1 METLIEDSDKTRHEL
16 VKEIEVLKNRVS
28 DLEKVKP
35 DNQQSDSALVKS
47 EEKYRSLFENSP
59 SMFFTVKADGN
70 IAEVN
75 EFGCKELGYAS
86 DELIGKPVINIFHP
100 LDRETVSKQLQMCF
114 DNPGKFFDWEFR
126 KIKKD
131 GETIWVRETARSFH
145 AKDEG
150 LLALIDCRDISVLK
164 QAEKQL
170 NQTVEKLRV
179 KTKYEELINSI
190 SQVIHRSI
198 NLNDVLDNTVHAIR
212 GSIDIID
219 KVSIYFVEGNNAVLK
234 AHSGVP
240 SWYIEKTQTIPFDDG
255 YTWNTIATGKP
266 AYSSD
271 TDNDKLVGPAEILLG
286 IKSYVSVP
294 IKFDNNI
301 VGAINAASFSK
312 DVFREEDISL
322 LGLVANQIS
331 MVIENGRQSEQ
342 LQQTYN
348 ILEERVKERTL
359 ELLKS
364 NALLREEIEKRIR
377 AEVEIKKSLQ
387 EKEILLKEVQHRVKN
402 NLQVISSMLDLQTD
416 YVKDSGVSEM
426 FIEAQ
431 KRVKSMALVHEQMYQ
446 SEILTDLDFSQY
458 IENLGNY
465 LFTIYG
471 VNTKVITLE
480 TKIEEVNIDFNRAIL
495 LGLIVNE
502 LISNSLKYAF
512 SEDQKGYVRVRLD
525 TEDDCYILT
534 TSDNGKGLPKNF
546 RLRQT
551 KSLGL
556 QLVQALTNQLK
567 GSIKIDR
574 RKGTKFTIRF
584 PK

>member
-1 METLIEDSDKTRHEL
+1 METIIEDSDKTRLQL

-35 DNQQSDSALVKS
+35 DKEQSESALIKS

-75 EFGCKELGYAS
+75 EFGCKELGYSS

-100 LDRETVSKQLQMCF
+100 LDRETVSNQLQMCF

-126 KIKKD
+126 KNKKN
-131 GETIWVRETARSFH
+131 GETIWVRETARSFYS
-145 AKDEG
+145 KDDG
-150 LLALIDCRDISVLK
+150 LIALIDCRDISVLK
-164 QAEKQL
+164 QAEERL
-170 NQTVEKLRV
+170 NQTVEKLRI

-198 NLNDVLDNTVHAIR
+198 NLNDVLDNTVQAIK

-234 AHSGVP
+234 AHSGLP
-240 SWYIEKTQTIPFDDG
+240 SWYVEKTHTIPFDDG

-266 AYSSD
+266 AYISD

-301 VGAINAASFSK
+301 VGAINAASFRK
-312 DVFREEDISL
+312 DVFRDEDVSL

-348 ILEERVKERTL
+348 I
-359 ELLKS
+359 
-364 NALLREEIEKRIR
+364 REEIK
-377 AEVEIKKSLQ
+377 
-387 EKEILLKEVQHRVKN
+387 
-402 NLQVISSMLDLQTD
+402 
-416 YVKDSGVSEM
+416 
-426 FIEAQ
+426 
-431 KRVKSMALVHEQMYQ
+431 
-446 SEILTDLDFSQY
+446 
-458 IENLGNY
+458 
-465 LFTIYG
+465 
-471 VNTKVITLE
+471 
-480 TKIEEVNIDFNRAIL
+480 
-495 LGLIVNE
+495 
-502 LISNSLKYAF
+502 
-512 SEDQKGYVRVRLD
+512 
-525 TEDDCYILT
+525 
-534 TSDNGKGLPKNF
+534 
-546 RLRQT
+546 
-551 KSLGL
+551 
-556 QLVQALTNQLK
+556 
-567 GSIKIDR
+567 
-574 RKGTKFTIRF
+574 
-584 PK
+584 

>member
-1 METLIEDSDKTRHEL
+1 METIIEDSNKTRLQL

-35 DNQQSDSALVKS
+35 DKEQSESALIKS

-75 EFGCKELGYAS
+75 EFGCKELGYSS

-100 LDRETVSKQLQMCF
+100 LDRETVSNQLQMCF

-126 KIKKD
+126 KNKKN
-131 GETIWVRETARSFH
+131 GETIWVRETARSFYS
-145 AKDEG
+145 KDDG
-150 LLALIDCRDISVLK
+150 LIALIDCRDISVLK
-164 QAEKQL
+164 QAEERL
-170 NQTVEKLRV
+170 NQTVEKLRI

-198 NLNDVLDNTVHAIR
+198 NLNDVLDNTVQAIK

-234 AHSGVP
+234 AHSGLP
-240 SWYIEKTQTIPFDDG
+240 SWYVEKTHTIPFDDG

-266 AYSSD
+266 AYISD

-301 VGAINAASFSK
+301 VGAINAASFRK
-312 DVFREEDISL
+312 DVFRDEDVSL

-465 LFTIYG
+465 LFRIYG

-574 RKGTKFTIRF
+574 RKGTKFTIKF